1 MFSAAGLEFDF
12 IARPL
17 PSIVD
22 EAGED
27 PSRTPHRCLASA
39 AGIGLYARP
48 QTQVTLCGIVAFSRA
63 RRAVLYWVFEAKLGL
78 RAATHSRLFTPPRID
93 GERESGRGRQI
104 VTENRHPSISS
115 LHKQWA
121 KLEDEHNE
129 LAIAIDAAADR
140 PADLTPM
147 RERQAKLLLE
157 IAALVAQIQDTPAR
171 TTEDF
176 LALLDVALE
185 HEVDLASDLAF
196 YGAADFPIITRLLD
210 VLARIAPS
218 FEFNSLKRW
227 SATAE
232 RLTRLAET
240 PNG

>member
-1 MFSAAGLEFDF
+1 
-12 IARPL
+12 
-17 PSIVD
+17 
-22 EAGED
+22 
-27 PSRTPHRCLASA
+27 
-39 AGIGLYARP
+39 
-48 QTQVTLCGIVAFSRA
+48 VT
-63 RRAVLYWVFEAKLGL
+63 
-78 RAATHSRLFTPPRID
+78 D
-93 GERESGRGRQI
+93 D
-104 VTENRHPSISS
+104 RHPSISS

-140 PADLTPM
+140 PADLASM
-147 RERQAKLLLE
+147 CERQAKLLLE

-210 VLARIAPS
+210 FLARIAPS

-232 RLTRLAET
+232 RLRRLAET
-240 PNG
+240 PSG

>member
-1 MFSAAGLEFDF
+1 VTES
-12 IARPL
+12 RL
-17 PSIVD
+17 PSI
-22 EAGED
+22 A
-27 PSRTPHRCLASA
+27 
-39 AGIGLYARP
+39 
-48 QTQVTLCGIVAFSRA
+48 
-63 RRAVLYWVFEAKLGL
+63 
-78 RAATHSRLFTPPRID
+78 
-93 GERESGRGRQI
+93 
-104 VTENRHPSISS
+104 S

-121 KLEDEHNE
+121 KLEDEHDE
-129 LAIAIDAAADR
+129 LAIAIDAGADR
-140 PADLTPM
+140 PADLAPM

-196 YGAADFPIITRLLD
+196 YGAVDFPIITRLLD
-210 VLARIAPS
+210 VLARIAPT

-232 RLTRLAET
+232 RLRRLTDEGT
-240 PNG
+240 DREPSGG